1 MKQAGGSAEQKR
13 RAGEAAVAEEVTEG
27 AVVGLG
33 TGSTVAHAIRALG
46 AEASDV
52 SGVATS
58 FESRR
63 RAVDAGVTVTSL
75 EAASVDVAIDGA
87 DQVADGVLV
96 KGGGAAH
103 TREKYVAASADRF
116 VVVADPSKESD
127 VVDVPVP
134 VAVVPDAW
142 PVVVDRVE
150 ALGGTATLRDAERK
164 DGPVVTDTGSLVVD
178 CDFGAIE
185 TPEAVAASLSAVP
198 GVVEHGLFVGM
209 ADAVYVGTDDGVR
222 VRDP

>member
-164 DGPVVTDTGSLVVD
+164 DGPVVTDAGSLVVD